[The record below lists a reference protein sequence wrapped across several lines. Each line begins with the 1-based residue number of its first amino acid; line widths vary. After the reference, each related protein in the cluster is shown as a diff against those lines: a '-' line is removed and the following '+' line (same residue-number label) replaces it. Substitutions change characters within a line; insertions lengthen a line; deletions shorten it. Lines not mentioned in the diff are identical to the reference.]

1 MSLMFS
7 QRVIAHGFWATAMV
21 AAFFVGTA
29 WQRSAT
35 TKSQESKAQNHA
47 IRVQSTLPTP
57 SETGMTQTASTRSN
71 SVEKEAISK
80 LLETTSFLEMGIES
94 LATMALKDPNQIKRR
109 QAFSHLLSEMTS
121 ENAVQIREELIAGGV
136 SDRASEWR
144 DFNYAWGTIAGEAA
158 FSGSLTMDKVDLYS
172 VISGWASTDPTSAI
186 AFLDQLPEK
195 LTHGPGNRLKTE
207 RLDLEK
213 GVVAGLADR
222 NRDEATNYVSKLLAE
237 GRSDT
242 SRLMETVTNEV
253 IRQEGSIGASNWAAT
268 LKDGPLKGSAMGEI
282 AEGYARTDPASA
294 AGWIEEFAA
303 EDYAT
308 RAVAEVGKKWAERE
322 PLAAVSWLEKLPE
335 GQGQKAGLNSAF
347 GDWEDRDPI
356 AAGNYLLSM
365 PNSPKRD
372 SAIRGFAEGYAWQD
386 PQTAIAWAK
395 DIQDPTI
402 RNESLKKVGFAYYRR
417 KPEEARTWLAE
428 SGLSS
433 EAKADI
439 LNSQRR
445 R

>member
-1 MSLMFS
+1 MLPKP
-7 QRVIAHGFWATAMV
+7 VIVHGFWATVMV

-29 WQRSAT
+29 WQKSAT
-35 TKSQESKAQNHA
+35 ADSRTSKTHDQAT
-47 IRVQSTLPTP
+47 RGQSTSPAP
-57 SETGMTQTASTRSN
+57 SETGISRTTLTRSN
-71 SVEKEAISK
+71 SVENDPISK
-80 LLETTSFLEMGIES
+80 LLETTSFLELGFES
-94 LATMALKDPNQIKRR
+94 LAAMALKDPNQLKRR
-109 QAFSHLLSEMTS
+109 LAFSHLLSGMTS
-121 ENAVQIREELIAGGV
+121 ENAVQIREELIAAGV
-136 SDRASEWR
+136 NDLDSEWR

-158 FSGSLTMDKVDLYS
+158 FSTSLTAEKIDLYS
-172 VISGWASTDPTSAI
+172 VISGWASTDPTGAI
-186 AFLDQLPEK
+186 ALLDQLPQD
-195 LTHGPGNRLKTE
+195 LAHGPDNTLRTQRLH
-207 RLDLEK
+207 LEK

-237 GRSDT
+237 GRSDAP
-242 SRLMETVTNEV
+242 RLMETVANEV
-253 IRQEGSIGASNWAAT
+253 IRQDGSIAASDWVTT
-268 LKDGPLKGSAMGEI
+268 LKDGPLKGSAMGEV
-282 AEGYARTDPASA
+282 AESYARTNPASA
-294 AGWIEEFAA
+294 AGWIQEFAA
-303 EDYAT
+303 EEYAT

-386 PQTAIAWAK
+386 PKTAIAWAQ

-417 KPEEARTWLAE
+417 KPEEARTWLTE

-433 EAKADI
+433 ETKAEI
-439 LNSQRR
+439 LSSQRGR
-445 R
+445 

>member
-1 MSLMFS
+1 MK
-7 QRVIAHGFWATAMV
+7 VVKPHGFWAIAMV
-21 AAFFVGTA
+21 AAFFVGMA
-29 WQRSAT
+29 WQKSAT
-35 TKSQESKAQNHA
+35 ADNQKSKTQDQASLGQSSPPALSGSGMARTALTRNESIESKA
-47 IRVQSTLPTP
+47 
-57 SETGMTQTASTRSN
+57 
-71 SVEKEAISK
+71 ISK
-80 LLETTSFLEMGIES
+80 AIGGTSFLESGIES
-94 LATMALKDPNQIKRR
+94 LAAISLKHPSQLKRR
-109 QAFSHLLSEMTS
+109 LAFSHLLSKMTG
-121 ENAVQIREELIAGGV
+121 ENAVQIREELIASGI
-136 SDRASEWR
+136 SDRDSEWR
-144 DFNYAWGTIAGEAA
+144 DFNYAWGTISGEAA
-158 FSGSLTMDKVDLYS
+158 FSSSLAMEKVDLYS

-186 AFLDQLPEK
+186 AFIDQLPEK
-195 LTHGPGNRLKTE
+195 LAYGPSNTLETK

-242 SRLMETVTNEV
+242 SRLMETVANEV

-294 AGWIEEFAA
+294 AGWIQEFAA

-308 RAVAEVGKKWAERE
+308 RAIAEVGKKWAERE

-386 PQTAIAWAK
+386 PKTAIAWAQ

-417 KPEEARTWLAE
+417 KPEEAKTWLAE
-428 SGLSS
+428 SGLSP

-439 LNSQRR
+439 LNPQRR

>member
-1 MSLMFS
+1 MRNL
-7 QRVIAHGFWATAMV
+7 ILTHGFWAIAMV
-21 AAFFVGTA
+21 TAFFVGMG

-35 TKSQESKAQNHA
+35 ADRQKSEIQNQA
-47 IRVQSTLPTP
+47 SRGQFTLSAP
-57 SETGMTQTASTRSN
+57 SETGMTRTKSN
-71 SVEKEAISK
+71 RADSGESGPIPK
-80 LLETTSFLEMGIES
+80 LIQGTSFVEMGIEG
-94 LATMALKDPNQIKRR
+94 LAAMSLKDPNQLKRR
-109 QAFSHLLSEMTS
+109 LAFSHLLSEMTS
-121 ENAVQIREELIAGGV
+121 ENAVQIREGLIAAGV
-136 SDRASEWR
+136 SNRDSEWR

-158 FSGSLTMDKVDLYS
+158 FSGSLTMEKVDLYS
-172 VISGWASTDPTSAI
+172 VISGWASADPTNAI

-195 LTHGPGNRLKTE
+195 LAHGPGNKLKTD

-222 NRDEATNYVSKLLAE
+222 NRDEATKYVSKLLAE

-242 SRLMETVTNEV
+242 SRLMETVANEV

-303 EDYAT
+303 QDYAT

-386 PQTAIAWAK
+386 PKTAIAWAK

-417 KPEEARTWLAE
+417 KPEEAKTWLAE